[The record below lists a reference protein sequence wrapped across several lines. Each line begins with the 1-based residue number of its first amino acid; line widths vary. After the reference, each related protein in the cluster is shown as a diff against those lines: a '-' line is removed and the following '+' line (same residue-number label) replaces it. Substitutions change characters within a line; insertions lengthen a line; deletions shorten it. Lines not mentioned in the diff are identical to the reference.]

1 MVEIYYS
8 PYYIGGFME
17 DVKEILEEK
26 VEKESTTTLPK
37 KPKNN
42 KSDGFKTKECEVV
55 SYNQKTFELIF
66 NFKGINLR
74 FTGIKNDIG
83 NTITVKYKGEI
94 GKPNFEIKL

>member
-1 MVEIYYS
+1 
-8 PYYIGGFME
+8 ME

-42 KSDGFKTKECEVV
+42 KFDGFKTKECKVV
-55 SYNQKTFELIF
+55 SYNKKTLELIF
-66 NFKGINLR
+66 NFKGINIR
-74 FTGIKNDIG
+74 FTRIKNNIG
-83 NTITVKYKGEI
+83 DTISVKYKGEI